1 MQWINNEIRLY
12 FTWNSYKFSISGH
25 EMELNYLSTLNLLK
39 YESGTFLQRPFFSK
53 KYHVIYRGTLLS
65 SGLTQFWLLLTGSML
80 GVVGKKDDRIF
91 LVMMNS
97 WCLPLATAPL
107 QVATI

>member
-1 MQWINNEIRLY
+1 MKVTIFFNA
-12 FTWNSYKFSISGH
+12 FV
-25 EMELNYLSTLNLLK
+25 LK
-39 YESGTFLQRPFFSK
+39 KS
-53 KYHVIYRGTLLS
+53 HAIYRGTLLS
-65 SGLTQFWLLLTGSML
+65 SGMTQFWLLLTGSMS